1 MGHPASPLPTR
12 SPESLDLP
20 IFETRAARIALAVF
34 LVALVCLPP
43 LASAYWL
50 DVLCRIG
57 IAIIGAMGLNLL
69 TGYTGQI
76 SLGNAAFLA
85 VGGYSTAVLAG
96 RFDLPALAVLPLSG
110 ALAAVTGMLFGV
122 PSLRLRGLYLAM
134 ATLAAHFIVTFVAS
148 HWDGVTG
155 GVNGVAVPPARIFGL
170 ALDDDR
176 HLFYLIHPVAVLLLF
191 FARNLMRTRPGRA
204 FIAIRDQD
212 VSAAV
217 LGIDVFKFKLLSFG
231 VSSFYAG
238 VAGSLLAYQARL
250 ISPEN
255 FPITLAIDY
264 LGMIIVGGLGSVLG
278 SVLGAC
284 VITLLPEILRLA
296 SSALSGHYPGMVE
309 LFASVKMGVFGLTII
324 LFLVFE
330 PAGLAARWRSLRIWR
345 KLPKGSV
352 SQRSTP

>member
-1 MGHPASPLPTR
+1 MAPPASGPGAGG
-12 SPESLDLP
+12 LDLP
-20 IFETRAARIALAVF
+20 IFATGKERAALALF
-34 LVALVCLPP
+34 LVALFCLPQ

-57 IAIIGAMGLNLL
+57 VAIIAAMGLNLL

-96 RFDLPALAVLPLSG
+96 RFDLPLYVVLPLSG
-110 ALAAVTGMLFGV
+110 TIAAVTGMLFGI

-148 HWDGVTG
+148 HWDSVTG
-155 GVNGVAVPPARIFGL
+155 GVNGVAVPSARAFGF
-170 ALDDDR
+170 ALEDDR
-176 HLFYLIHPVAVLLLF
+176 HLFYLIYPVAVLLLF
-191 FARNLMRTRPGRA
+191 FARNLVRTRPGRA

-217 LGIDVFKFKLLSFG
+217 LGIDVFRFKLLSFG
-231 VSSFYAG
+231 VSSFYVG

-255 FPITLAIDY
+255 FPISVAIDQ

-278 SVLGAC
+278 SILGAC
-284 VITLLPEILRLA
+284 VITLLPELLRLG
-296 SSALSGHYPGMVE
+296 SSALAGHYPGMVE
-309 LFASVKMGVFGLTII
+309 LFASLKMGVFGLTII

-330 PAGLAARWRSLRIWR
+330 PEGLAARWRSLRNWR
-345 KLPKGSV
+345 KLPDGSA